1 MDIYK
6 TVQNYRNLT
15 EQMHPNENHCIHILT
30 HVQVDLV
37 AYIIIVL
44 SVHTRTLLL
53 TDKIIT
59 S

>member
-1 MDIYK
+1 MDIYN
-6 TVQNYRNLT
+6 TVQNHYRNLT
-15 EQMHPNENHCIHILT
+15 EQMRPNENHCIHILT
-30 HVQVDLV
+30 YLDLV

-44 SVHTRTLLL
+44 SVHSRTLLL